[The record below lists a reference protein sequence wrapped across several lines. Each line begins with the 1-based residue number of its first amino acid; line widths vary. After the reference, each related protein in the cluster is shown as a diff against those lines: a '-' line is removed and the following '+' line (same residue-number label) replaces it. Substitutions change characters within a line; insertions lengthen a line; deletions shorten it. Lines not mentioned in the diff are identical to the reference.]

1 VVYTGVIIRIGIK
14 SVVYTDV
21 VIRIGIK
28 SVVYTDVVIR
38 IDNKSVV
45 FNFPPCLLFI
55 DYILEFTCAIFFSLF
70 SWGRRD
76 RHCMVV
82 RFTTTFV
89 ISAYHH

>member
-1 VVYTGVIIRIGIK
+1 VIDTTFVVIRIGIK

-38 IDNKSVV
+38 IGIKSVVYTDVVIRINNKSVV
-45 FNFPPCLLFI
+45 FNFPPCLLV
-55 DYILEFTCAIFFSLF
+55 T
-70 SWGRRD
+70 WGRRD